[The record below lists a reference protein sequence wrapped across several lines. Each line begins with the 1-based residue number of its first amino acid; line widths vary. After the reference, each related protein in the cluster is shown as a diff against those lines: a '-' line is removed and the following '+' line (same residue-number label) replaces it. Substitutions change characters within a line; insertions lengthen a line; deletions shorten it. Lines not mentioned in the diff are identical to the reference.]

1 MFDLL
6 IKIEYYISNL
16 FEGMRYMTIKN
27 IDVYSEMNG
36 SYVMDKDKKI
46 TGYASIDKPWQKYYS
61 KEAITASIP
70 ELTAYQYMVSQNE
83 DNLSTKAIMYY
94 GKKISYKNYIDMID
108 ETARRLYNLG
118 ITEGEVVTVMSVAN
132 PELEVLF
139 YALNKLGAVINLIDV
154 RSDYKQIKKYLMEVK
169 SSTVVVMDNFLPEF
183 DKCMEDEDIDN
194 IVENVITLSPYNS
207 VLFPFNILAE
217 KKSRKEDSN
226 LYSKIDEIK
235 KKNKYMTWN
244 DLMSVHK
251 YRYPRYP
258 RYKKNMVAALVH
270 TGGTT
275 GVPKTVKLSNENFN
289 AMAIQYKSLNANYNK
304 GDTFLN
310 GIVPFVAYGI
320 VVTIHMPMCLGMTNI
335 IAPILSPK
343 EFTEFM
349 IKYKPNHTITVP
361 TYVEHF
367 VHDRKAD
374 SMNWKC
380 LKNLGIGG
388 DYFPEQSEIYVN
400 EFLKNHGSSSI
411 AEKGYGM
418 TENSS
423 TAGVCLVGVNKTN
436 SLGIPLPLN
445 TYGIFERGTDKELK
459 YGEEGEIC
467 ITGPTE
473 MLGYLDNEEEE
484 GKVIKIHSDGKKWIH
499 SEDVGIIDEDGFLFF
514 KGRYKRLIP
523 HGGFKLYPSYIEG
536 VIMKHPDIDNCC
548 VISIPDKV
556 YGASPEAHV
565 VIKKDSVSELK
576 KLKEELIKLC
586 QDKLPSYSQP
596 EDFIFEEHLPLTSVG
611 KVDYKKVEKMR
622 IKKLEESTK

>member
-1 MFDLL
+1 
-6 IKIEYYISNL
+6 
-16 FEGMRYMTIKN
+16 MTIKN
-27 IDVYSEMNG
+27 IEVYSEMNG
-36 SYVMDKDKKI
+36 SYVVDKDKKI

-207 VLFPFNILAE
+207 VLFPFNVLAE

-565 VIKKDSVSELK
+565 VIKKDSMSELK

-596 EDFIFEEHLPLTSVG
+596 EDFIFEEDLPLTSVG

>member
-1 MFDLL
+1 
-6 IKIEYYISNL
+6 
-16 FEGMRYMTIKN
+16 MTIKN
-27 IDVYSEMNG
+27 IDIYSEMNDN
-36 SYVMDKDKKI
+36 YVVDKDKKI

-118 ITEGEVVTVMSVAN
+118 VTEGEVVTVMSVAN

-207 VLFPFNILAE
+207 VLFPFNVLAE

-484 GKVIKIHSDGKKWIH
+484 SKVIKIHSDGKKWIH

-565 VIKKDSVSELK
+565 VIKKDNVSELK

-596 EDFIFEEHLPLTSVG
+596 EDFIFEEDLPLTSVG

>member
-1 MFDLL
+1 
-6 IKIEYYISNL
+6 
-16 FEGMRYMTIKN
+16 MTIKN
-27 IDVYSEMNG
+27 IDIYSEMNG
-36 SYVMDKDKKI
+36 SYVVDKDKKI

-70 ELTAYQYMVSQNE
+70 ELTAYQYIVSQNK

-118 ITEGEVVTVMSVAN
+118 VTEGEVVTVMSVAN

-169 SSTVVVMDNFLPEF
+169 SSEVVVMDNFLPEF
-183 DKCMEDEDIDN
+183 DKCMEDEDVDN

-207 VLFPFNILAE
+207 VLFPFNVLAE
-217 KKSRKEDSN
+217 KKSRKEDST

-349 IKYKPNHTITVP
+349 IKYKPNHTATVP

-380 LKNLGIGG
+380 IKHIGVG
-388 DYFPEQSEIYVN
+388 GESFTRTQEQEVKD
-400 EFLKNHGSSSI
+400 FLKNHNSSGSI
-411 AEKGYGM
+411 DKGFGM
-418 TENSS
+418 TELSGTSVTCMGN
-423 TAGVCLVGVNKTN
+423 VNKFT

-484 GKVIKIHSDGKKWIH
+484 GKIIKIHSDGKKWIH

-596 EDFIFEEHLPLTSVG
+596 EDFIFEEDLPLTSVG

-622 IKKLEESTK
+622 IKKLEESAK

>member
-1 MFDLL
+1 
-6 IKIEYYISNL
+6 
-16 FEGMRYMTIKN
+16 MTIKN
-27 IDVYSEMNG
+27 IDIYSEMNG
-36 SYVMDKDKKI
+36 SYVVDKDKKI

-118 ITEGEVVTVMSVAN
+118 VTEGEVVTVMSVAN

-169 SSTVVVMDNFLPEF
+169 SSEVVVMDNFLPEF

-207 VLFPFNILAE
+207 VLFPFNVLAE

-423 TAGVCLVGVNKTN
+423 TAGVCLVGVNKIN

-536 VIMKHPDIDNCC
+536 VIMKHPNIDNCC

-596 EDFIFEEHLPLTSVG
+596 EDFIFEEDLPLTSVG

>member
-1 MFDLL
+1 
-6 IKIEYYISNL
+6 
-16 FEGMRYMTIKN
+16 MTIKN

-36 SYVMDKDKKI
+36 SYVVDKDKKI

-118 ITEGEVVTVMSVAN
+118 VTEGEVVTVMSVAN

-207 VLFPFNILAE
+207 VLFPFNVLAE

-388 DYFPEQSEIYVN
+388 DYFSEQSEIYVN

-484 GKVIKIHSDGKKWIH
+484 SKVIKIHSDGKKWIH

-565 VIKKDSVSELK
+565 VIKKDNVSELK

-596 EDFIFEEHLPLTSVG
+596 EDFIFEEDLPLTSVG

>member
-1 MFDLL
+1 
-6 IKIEYYISNL
+6 
-16 FEGMRYMTIKN
+16 MTIKN
-27 IDVYSEMNG
+27 IEVYSEMNG
-36 SYVMDKDKKI
+36 SYVVDKDKKI

-118 ITEGEVVTVMSVAN
+118 VTEGEVVTVMSVAN
-132 PELEVLF
+132 PELEILF

-207 VLFPFNILAE
+207 VLFPFNVLAE
-217 KKSRKEDSN
+217 KKSRKEDST

-388 DYFPEQSEIYVN
+388 DYFSEQSEIYVN

-484 GKVIKIHSDGKKWIH
+484 SKVIKIHSDGKKWIH

-596 EDFIFEEHLPLTSVG
+596 EDFIFEEDLPLTSVG

>member
-1 MFDLL
+1 
-6 IKIEYYISNL
+6 
-16 FEGMRYMTIKN
+16 MTIKN
-27 IDVYSEMNG
+27 IDIYSEMNG
-36 SYVMDKDKKI
+36 SYVVDKDKKI

-61 KEAITASIP
+61 KEAITANIP

-118 ITEGEVVTVMSVAN
+118 VTEGEVVTVMSVAN
-132 PELEVLF
+132 PELEILF

-169 SSTVVVMDNFLPEF
+169 SSEVVVMDNFLPEF

-207 VLFPFNILAE
+207 VLFPFNVLAE
-217 KKSRKEDSN
+217 KKSRKEDST

-374 SMNWKC
+374 SINWKC

-484 GKVIKIHSDGKKWIH
+484 RKVIKIHSDGKKWIH

-596 EDFIFEEHLPLTSVG
+596 EDFIFEEDLPLTSVG

>member
-1 MFDLL
+1 
-6 IKIEYYISNL
+6 
-16 FEGMRYMTIKN
+16 MTIKN
-27 IDVYSEMNG
+27 IDIYSEMNG
-36 SYVMDKDKKI
+36 SYVVDKDKKI

-61 KEAITASIP
+61 KEAITANIP

-118 ITEGEVVTVMSVAN
+118 VTEGEVVTVMSVAN

-169 SSTVVVMDNFLPEF
+169 SSEVVVMDNFLPEF
-183 DKCMEDEDIDN
+183 DKCMEDEDVDN

-207 VLFPFNILAE
+207 VLFPFNVLAE
-217 KKSRKEDSN
+217 KKSRKEDST

-374 SMNWKC
+374 SINWKC

-484 GKVIKIHSDGKKWIH
+484 RKVIKIHSDGKKWIH

-596 EDFIFEEHLPLTSVG
+596 EDFIFEEDLPLTSVG

-622 IKKLEESTK
+622 IKKLEENTK

>member
-1 MFDLL
+1 
-6 IKIEYYISNL
+6 
-16 FEGMRYMTIKN
+16 MTIKN
-27 IDVYSEMNG
+27 IDIYSEMNG
-36 SYVMDKDKKI
+36 SYVVDKDKNI

-108 ETARRLYNLG
+108 EIARRLYNLG
-118 ITEGEVVTVMSVAN
+118 VTEGEVVTVMSVAN

-169 SSTVVVMDNFLPEF
+169 SSEVVVMDNFLPEF

-207 VLFPFNILAE
+207 VLYPFNVLAE

-226 LYSKIDEIK
+226 LYGKIDEIK

-374 SMNWKC
+374 SINWKC

-423 TAGVCLVGVNKTN
+423 TAGVCLVGVNKIN

-536 VIMKHPDIDNCC
+536 VIMKHPNIDNCC

-596 EDFIFEEHLPLTSVG
+596 EDFIFEEDLPLTSVG

>member
-1 MFDLL
+1 
-6 IKIEYYISNL
+6 
-16 FEGMRYMTIKN
+16 MTIKN
-27 IDVYSEMNG
+27 IDIYSEMNG
-36 SYVMDKDKKI
+36 SYVVDKDKKI

-61 KEAITASIP
+61 KEAITANIP

-118 ITEGEVVTVMSVAN
+118 VTEGEVVTVMSVAN

-169 SSTVVVMDNFLPEF
+169 SSEVVVMDNFLPEF

-207 VLFPFNILAE
+207 VLFPFNVLAE
-217 KKSRKEDSN
+217 KKSRKEDST

-374 SMNWKC
+374 SINWKC

-484 GKVIKIHSDGKKWIH
+484 RKVIKIHSDGKKWIH

-596 EDFIFEEHLPLTSVG
+596 EDFIFEEDLPLTSVG

>member
-1 MFDLL
+1 
-6 IKIEYYISNL
+6 
-16 FEGMRYMTIKN
+16 MRYMTIKN
-27 IDVYSEMNG
+27 IDIYSEMNG
-36 SYVMDKDKKI
+36 SYVVDKDKKI

-61 KEAITASIP
+61 KEAITANIP

-118 ITEGEVVTVMSVAN
+118 VTEGEVVTVMSVAN

-169 SSTVVVMDNFLPEF
+169 SSEVVVMDNFLPEF
-183 DKCMEDEDIDN
+183 DKCMEDEDVDN

-207 VLFPFNILAE
+207 VLFPFNVLAE
-217 KKSRKEDSN
+217 KKSRKEDST

-374 SMNWKC
+374 SINWKC

-388 DYFPEQSEIYVN
+388 DYFSEQSEIYVN

-484 GKVIKIHSDGKKWIH
+484 RKVIKIHSDGKKWIH

-596 EDFIFEEHLPLTSVG
+596 EDFIFEEDLPLTSVG

>member
-1 MFDLL
+1 
-6 IKIEYYISNL
+6 
-16 FEGMRYMTIKN
+16 MTIKN
-27 IDVYSEMNG
+27 IDIYSEMNG
-36 SYVMDKDKKI
+36 SYVVDKDKKI

-169 SSTVVVMDNFLPEF
+169 SSEVVVMDNFLPEF

-207 VLFPFNILAE
+207 VLFPFNVLAE
-217 KKSRKEDSN
+217 KKSRKEDN
-226 LYSKIDEIK
+226 TLYSKIDEIN

-565 VIKKDSVSELK
+565 VIKKDSMSELK

-596 EDFIFEEHLPLTSVG
+596 EDFIFEEDLPLTSVG

>member
-1 MFDLL
+1 
-6 IKIEYYISNL
+6 
-16 FEGMRYMTIKN
+16 MTIKN
-27 IDVYSEMNG
+27 IDIYSEMNG
-36 SYVMDKDKKI
+36 SYVVDKDKKI

-70 ELTAYQYMVSQNE
+70 ELTAYQYMVSQNK

-118 ITEGEVVTVMSVAN
+118 VTEGEVVTVMSVAN

-169 SSTVVVMDNFLPEF
+169 SSEVVVMDNFLPEF

-207 VLFPFNILAE
+207 VLFPFNVLAE
-217 KKSRKEDSN
+217 KKSRKEDST

-374 SMNWKC
+374 SINWKC

-484 GKVIKIHSDGKKWIH
+484 RKVIKIHSDGKKWIH

-596 EDFIFEEHLPLTSVG
+596 EDFIFEEDLPLTSVG

>member
-1 MFDLL
+1 
-6 IKIEYYISNL
+6 
-16 FEGMRYMTIKN
+16 MTIKN

-36 SYVMDKDKKI
+36 SYVVDKDKKI

-118 ITEGEVVTVMSVAN
+118 VTEGEVVTVMSVAN
-132 PELEVLF
+132 PELEILF

-169 SSTVVVMDNFLPEF
+169 SSEVVVMDNFLPEF

-207 VLFPFNILAE
+207 VLFPFNVLAE
-217 KKSRKEDSN
+217 KKSRKEDST

-374 SMNWKC
+374 SINWKC

-484 GKVIKIHSDGKKWIH
+484 RKVIKIHSDGKKWIH

-596 EDFIFEEHLPLTSVG
+596 EDFIFEEDLPLTSVG

>member
-1 MFDLL
+1 
-6 IKIEYYISNL
+6 
-16 FEGMRYMTIKN
+16 MTIKN
-27 IDVYSEMNG
+27 IDIYSEMNDN
-36 SYVMDKDKKI
+36 YVVDKDKKI

-118 ITEGEVVTVMSVAN
+118 VTEGEVVTVMSVAN

-169 SSTVVVMDNFLPEF
+169 SSEVVVMDNFLPEF

-207 VLFPFNILAE
+207 VLFPFNVLAE
-217 KKSRKEDSN
+217 KKSRKEDST

-349 IKYKPNHTITVP
+349 IKYKPNHTATVP

-367 VHDRKAD
+367 IEDEKAN

-380 LKNLGIGG
+380 IKHIGVG
-388 DYFPEQSEIYVN
+388 GESFTRTQEQEVKD
-400 EFLKNHGSSSI
+400 FLKNHNSSGSI
-411 AEKGYGM
+411 DKGFGM
-418 TENSS
+418 TELSGTSVTCMGN
-423 TAGVCLVGVNKTN
+423 VNKFT

-484 GKVIKIHSDGKKWIH
+484 SKVIKIHSDGKRWIH

-596 EDFIFEEHLPLTSVG
+596 EDFIFEEDLPLTSVG

>member
-1 MFDLL
+1 
-6 IKIEYYISNL
+6 
-16 FEGMRYMTIKN
+16 MTIKN
-27 IDVYSEMNG
+27 IDIYSEMNG
-36 SYVMDKDKKI
+36 SYVVDKDKNI

-61 KEAITASIP
+61 KDAITASIP
-70 ELTAYQYMVSQNE
+70 ELTAYQYMVSQNK
-83 DNLSTKAIMYY
+83 DNLNTKSIIYY
-94 GKKISYKNYIDMID
+94 GKKISYKAFIDMID

-118 ITEGEVVTVMSVAN
+118 VIEGEVVTVMSIAN
-132 PELEVLF
+132 PELEILF
-139 YALNKLGAVINLIDV
+139 YALNKLGAIINLIDV
-154 RSDYKQIKKYLMEVK
+154 RSDYRQIKKYLKEVK

-183 DKCMEDEDIDN
+183 DKCMDDEEIDN
-194 IVENVITLSPYNS
+194 IVENVITLSPFNS
-207 VLFPFNILAE
+207 VLFPFNVLAE
-217 KKSRKEDSN
+217 KKARKEDSI

-235 KKNKYMTWN
+235 KKDKYMTWN
-244 DLMSVHK
+244 DLMNVSK
-251 YRYPRYP
+251 YRYTRYP
-258 RYKKNMVAALVH
+258 RYKKDMVAALVH

-467 ITGPTE
+467 ITSPTE

-484 GKVIKIHSDGKKWIH
+484 RKVIKIHSDGKKWIH

-596 EDFIFEEHLPLTSVG
+596 EDFIFEEDLPLTSVG

>member
-1 MFDLL
+1 
-6 IKIEYYISNL
+6 
-16 FEGMRYMTIKN
+16 MTIKN
-27 IDVYSEMNG
+27 IDIYSEMNG
-36 SYVMDKDKKI
+36 SYVVDKDKKI

-118 ITEGEVVTVMSVAN
+118 VTEGEVVTVMSVAN

-169 SSTVVVMDNFLPEF
+169 SSEVVVMDNFLPEF

-207 VLFPFNILAE
+207 VLFPFNVLAE

-423 TAGVCLVGVNKTN
+423 TAGVCLVGVNKIN

-459 YGEEGEIC
+459 YDEEGEIC

-484 GKVIKIHSDGKKWIH
+484 DKVIKIHSDGKKWIH

-536 VIMKHPDIDNCC
+536 IIMKHPDIDNCC

-596 EDFIFEEHLPLTSVG
+596 EDFIFEEDLPLTSVG

>member
-1 MFDLL
+1 
-6 IKIEYYISNL
+6 
-16 FEGMRYMTIKN
+16 MTIKN
-27 IDVYSEMNG
+27 IDIYSEMNDN
-36 SYVMDKDKKI
+36 YVVDKDKKI

-94 GKKISYKNYIDMID
+94 GKRISYKNYIDMID

-118 ITEGEVVTVMSVAN
+118 VTEGEVVTVMSVAN
-132 PELEVLF
+132 HELEILF

-169 SSTVVVMDNFLPEF
+169 SSEVVVMDNFLPEF

-207 VLFPFNILAE
+207 VLFPFNVLAE
-217 KKSRKEDSN
+217 KKSRKENST

-388 DYFPEQSEIYVN
+388 DYFSEQSEIYVN

-484 GKVIKIHSDGKKWIH
+484 SKVIKIHSDGKKWIH

-596 EDFIFEEHLPLTSVG
+596 EDFIFEEDLPLTSVG

>member
-1 MFDLL
+1 
-6 IKIEYYISNL
+6 
-16 FEGMRYMTIKN
+16 MTIKN
-27 IDVYSEMNG
+27 IDIYSEMNG
-36 SYVMDKDKKI
+36 SYVVDKDKKI

-169 SSTVVVMDNFLPEF
+169 SSEVVVMDNFLPEF

-207 VLFPFNILAE
+207 VLFPFNVLAE
-217 KKSRKEDSN
+217 KKSRKEDST

-565 VIKKDSVSELK
+565 VIKKDSMSELK

-596 EDFIFEEHLPLTSVG
+596 EDFIFEEDLPLTSVG

>member
-1 MFDLL
+1 
-6 IKIEYYISNL
+6 
-16 FEGMRYMTIKN
+16 MTIKN
-27 IDVYSEMNG
+27 IDIYSEMNDN
-36 SYVMDKDKKI
+36 YVVDKDKKI

-61 KEAITASIP
+61 KEAITANIP

-118 ITEGEVVTVMSVAN
+118 VTEGEVVTVMSVAN

-169 SSTVVVMDNFLPEF
+169 SSEVVVMDNFLPEF

-207 VLFPFNILAE
+207 VLFPFNVLAE
-217 KKSRKEDSN
+217 KKSRKENST

-388 DYFPEQSEIYVN
+388 DYFSEQSEIYVN

-484 GKVIKIHSDGKKWIH
+484 SKVIKIHSDGKKWIH

-596 EDFIFEEHLPLTSVG
+596 EDFIFEEDLPLTSVG

>member
-1 MFDLL
+1 
-6 IKIEYYISNL
+6 
-16 FEGMRYMTIKN
+16 MTIKN
-27 IDVYSEMNG
+27 IDIYSEMNG
-36 SYVMDKDKKI
+36 SYVVDKDKKI

-61 KEAITASIP
+61 KEAITASVP

-118 ITEGEVVTVMSVAN
+118 VTEGEVVTVMSVAN

-169 SSTVVVMDNFLPEF
+169 SSEVVVMDNFLPEF

-207 VLFPFNILAE
+207 VLFPFNVLAE
-217 KKSRKEDSN
+217 KKSRKEDST

-484 GKVIKIHSDGKKWIH
+484 SKVIKIHSDGKKWIH

-596 EDFIFEEHLPLTSVG
+596 EDFIFEEDLPLTSVG

>member
-1 MFDLL
+1 
-6 IKIEYYISNL
+6 
-16 FEGMRYMTIKN
+16 MTIKN
-27 IDVYSEMNG
+27 IDIYSEMNDN
-36 SYVMDKDKKI
+36 YVVDKDKKI

-108 ETARRLYNLG
+108 ETARRLYNHG
-118 ITEGEVVTVMSVAN
+118 VTEGEVVTVMSVAN

-169 SSTVVVMDNFLPEF
+169 SSEVVVMDNFLPEF

-207 VLFPFNILAE
+207 VLFPFNVLAE
-217 KKSRKEDSN
+217 KKSRKEDST

-388 DYFPEQSEIYVN
+388 DYFPEQSEIFVN

-484 GKVIKIHSDGKKWIH
+484 SKVIKIHSDGKKWIH

-565 VIKKDSVSELK
+565 VIKKDSMSELK

-596 EDFIFEEHLPLTSVG
+596 EDFIFEEDLPLTSVG

>member
-1 MFDLL
+1 
-6 IKIEYYISNL
+6 
-16 FEGMRYMTIKN
+16 MRYMTIKN
-27 IDVYSEMNG
+27 IDIYSEMNG
-36 SYVMDKDKKI
+36 SYVVDKDKNI

-118 ITEGEVVTVMSVAN
+118 VTEGEVVTVMSVAN

-169 SSTVVVMDNFLPEF
+169 SSEVVVMDNFLPEF

-207 VLFPFNILAE
+207 VLFPFNVLAE

-423 TAGVCLVGVNKTN
+423 TAGVCLVGVNKIN

-536 VIMKHPDIDNCC
+536 VIMKHPNIDNCC

-565 VIKKDSVSELK
+565 VIKKDNVSELK

-596 EDFIFEEHLPLTSVG
+596 EDFIFEEDLPLTSVG

>member
-1 MFDLL
+1 
-6 IKIEYYISNL
+6 
-16 FEGMRYMTIKN
+16 MTIKN
-27 IDVYSEMNG
+27 IDIYSEMNG
-36 SYVMDKDKKI
+36 SYVVDKDKKI

-169 SSTVVVMDNFLPEF
+169 SSEVVVMDNFLPEF

-207 VLFPFNILAE
+207 VLFPFNVLAE
-217 KKSRKEDSN
+217 KKSRKEDST

-374 SMNWKC
+374 SINWKC

-423 TAGVCLVGVNKTN
+423 TAGVCLVGVNKIN

-536 VIMKHPDIDNCC
+536 VIMKHPNIDNCC

-596 EDFIFEEHLPLTSVG
+596 EDFIFEEDLPLTSVG

>member
-1 MFDLL
+1 
-6 IKIEYYISNL
+6 
-16 FEGMRYMTIKN
+16 MTIKN
-27 IDVYSEMNG
+27 IDIYSKMNG
-36 SYVMDKDKKI
+36 SYVVDKDKKI

-61 KEAITASIP
+61 KEAITDSIP
-70 ELTAYQYMVSQNE
+70 ELTAYQYMVSQNK

-108 ETARRLYNLG
+108 ETSRRLYNLG

-154 RSDYKQIKKYLMEVK
+154 RSDYKQIKKYLTEVK

-207 VLFPFNILAE
+207 VLFPFNVLAE

-226 LYSKIDEIK
+226 LYGKIDEIK

-388 DYFPEQSEIYVN
+388 DYFSEQSEIYVN

-484 GKVIKIHSDGKKWIH
+484 SKVIKIHSDGKKWIH

-536 VIMKHPDIDNCC
+536 VIIKHPDIDNCC

-565 VIKKDSVSELK
+565 VIKKNKIKELE
-576 KLKEELIKLC
+576 KLKEELIELC

-596 EDFIFEEHLPLTSVG
+596 EDFIFEEDLPLTSVG

>member
-1 MFDLL
+1 
-6 IKIEYYISNL
+6 
-16 FEGMRYMTIKN
+16 MTIKN
-27 IDVYSEMNG
+27 IDIYSEMNDN
-36 SYVMDKDKKI
+36 YVVDKDKNI

-118 ITEGEVVTVMSVAN
+118 VTEGEVVTVMSVAN

-169 SSTVVVMDNFLPEF
+169 SSEVVVMDNFLPEF

-207 VLFPFNILAE
+207 VLFPFNVLAE

-226 LYSKIDEIK
+226 LYGKIDEIK

-423 TAGVCLVGVNKTN
+423 TAGVCLVGVNKIN

-565 VIKKDSVSELK
+565 VIKKDNVSELK

-596 EDFIFEEHLPLTSVG
+596 EDFIFEEDLPLTSVG

>member
-1 MFDLL
+1 
-6 IKIEYYISNL
+6 
-16 FEGMRYMTIKN
+16 MTIKN
-27 IDVYSEMNG
+27 IDIYSEMNG
-36 SYVMDKDKKI
+36 SYVVDKDKKI

-118 ITEGEVVTVMSVAN
+118 VTEGEVVTVMSVAN

-169 SSTVVVMDNFLPEF
+169 SSEVVVMDNFLPEF
-183 DKCMEDEDIDN
+183 DKCMEDEDVDN

-207 VLFPFNILAE
+207 VLFPFNVLAE

-244 DLMSVHK
+244 DLMNVHK

-374 SMNWKC
+374 SINWKC

-484 GKVIKIHSDGKKWIH
+484 RKVIKIHSDGKKWIH

-596 EDFIFEEHLPLTSVG
+596 EDFIFEEDLPLTSVG

>member
-1 MFDLL
+1 
-6 IKIEYYISNL
+6 
-16 FEGMRYMTIKN
+16 MTIKN
-27 IDVYSEMNG
+27 IDIYSEMNG
-36 SYVMDKDKKI
+36 SYVVDKDKKI

-61 KEAITASIP
+61 KDAITASIP
-70 ELTAYQYMVSQNE
+70 ELTAYQYMVSQNK

-118 ITEGEVVTVMSVAN
+118 VTEGEVVTVMSVAN
-132 PELEVLF
+132 PELEILF

-169 SSTVVVMDNFLPEF
+169 SSEVVVMDNFLPEF
-183 DKCMEDEDIDN
+183 DKCMEDEDINN

-207 VLFPFNILAE
+207 VLFPFNVLAE
-217 KKSRKEDSN
+217 KKSRKEDSV

-244 DLMSVHK
+244 DLMNVPK

-349 IKYKPNHTITVP
+349 IKYKPNHTATVP

-367 VHDRKAD
+367 IEDRKAD

-380 LKNLGIGG
+380 IKHIGVG
-388 DYFPEQSEIYVN
+388 GESFTRTQEQEVKD
-400 EFLKNHGSSSI
+400 FLKNHNSSGSI
-411 AEKGYGM
+411 DKGFGM
-418 TENSS
+418 TELSGTSVTCMGN
-423 TAGVCLVGVNKTN
+423 VNKFT

-484 GKVIKIHSDGKKWIH
+484 SKVIKIHSDGKKWIH

-596 EDFIFEEHLPLTSVG
+596 EDFIFEEDLPLTSVG

>member
-1 MFDLL
+1 
-6 IKIEYYISNL
+6 
-16 FEGMRYMTIKN
+16 MTIKN
-27 IDVYSEMNG
+27 IEVYSEMNG
-36 SYVMDKDKKI
+36 SYVVDKDKKI

-132 PELEVLF
+132 PELEILF

-207 VLFPFNILAE
+207 VLFPFNVLAE
-217 KKSRKEDSN
+217 KKSRKEDST

-423 TAGVCLVGVNKTN
+423 TAGVCLVGVNKIN

-596 EDFIFEEHLPLTSVG
+596 EDFIFEEDLPLTSVG

>member
-1 MFDLL
+1 
-6 IKIEYYISNL
+6 
-16 FEGMRYMTIKN
+16 MTIKN

-36 SYVMDKDKKI
+36 SYVVDKDKKI

-169 SSTVVVMDNFLPEF
+169 SSEVVVMDNFLPEF

-207 VLFPFNILAE
+207 VLFPFNVLAE

-235 KKNKYMTWN
+235 KKNKYITWN

-484 GKVIKIHSDGKKWIH
+484 RKVIKIHSDGKKWIH

>member
-1 MFDLL
+1 
-6 IKIEYYISNL
+6 
-16 FEGMRYMTIKN
+16 MRYMTIKN
-27 IDVYSEMNG
+27 IDIYSEMNG
-36 SYVMDKDKKI
+36 SYVVDKDKKI

-61 KEAITASIP
+61 KEAITANIP

-118 ITEGEVVTVMSVAN
+118 VTEGEVVTVMSVAN

-169 SSTVVVMDNFLPEF
+169 SSEVVVMDNFLPEF
-183 DKCMEDEDIDN
+183 DKCMEDEDVDN

-207 VLFPFNILAE
+207 VLFPFNVLAE
-217 KKSRKEDSN
+217 KKSRKEDST

-343 EFTEFM
+343 DFTEFM

-374 SMNWKC
+374 SINWKC

-484 GKVIKIHSDGKKWIH
+484 RKVIKIHSDGKKWIH

-596 EDFIFEEHLPLTSVG
+596 EDFIFEEDLPLTSVG